1 MSKTLIRYWA
11 YDRCLQNRGIKYTW
25 QDLQKAANR
34 DLEEHDYQPIGK
46 TQFFQD
52 IKALRAPP
60 WLAPVE
66 TYKADGQSYYRYS
79 DANYSIKKQELTGVE
94 AEQMR
99 SALMVLSRFK
109 GMPQFEWIQELIP
122 KIEQTFKLG
131 ERNAEI
137 IGFEQNVDLK
147 GLGYFGQLFNA
158 ILFKKVLKIRYKSF
172 TSNQISEQIIHPY
185 YLKQYNSRWFLFGKN
200 PDYEGITNLA
210 LDRFEDNITE
220 ISKPYIEDAGYNF
233 DEYFEDIIGVTKPV
247 GKKAEMVKLWFSP
260 SQAPYIQTKP
270 LHGTQRKKSQ
280 DEGGLI
286 ITIEVIP
293 NPELEHVILR
303 HGENCKVLEPEELRV
318 KVQERLKKAVDNYEA
333 LI

>member
-11 YDRCLQNRGIKYTW
+11 YDRCLQNAGIKYTW
-25 QDLQKAANR
+25 QDLQKTANM

-52 IKALRAPP
+52 IKALKTPP
-60 WLAPVE
+60 WLAPIE

-79 DANYSIKKQELTGVE
+79 DPDYSIKKQELTEVE
-94 AEQMR
+94 AERVR

-109 GMPQFEWIQELIP
+109 GMPQFEWVQEIIP

-131 ERNAEI
+131 ERNDEI

-147 GLGYFGQLFNA
+147 GIGYFGQLFNA
-158 ILFKKVLKIRYKSF
+158 ILFKRVLKVRYKSF
-172 TSNQISEQIIHPY
+172 SSDQTVEQAIHPY

-200 PDYEGITNLA
+200 PVYEGITNLA
-210 LDRFEDNITE
+210 LDRIEDDITE
-220 ISKPYIEDAGYNF
+220 ISEPYIENTEYNF

-247 GKKAEMVKLWFSP
+247 GKKPEIVKLWFSP

-280 DEGGLI
+280 DESGLI

-293 NPELEHVILR
+293 NLELEHLILR
-303 HGENCKVLEPEELRV
+303 HGENCEVLGPEELRGR
-318 KVQERLKKAVDNYEA
+318 VQERLKKAVANY
-333 LI
+333 